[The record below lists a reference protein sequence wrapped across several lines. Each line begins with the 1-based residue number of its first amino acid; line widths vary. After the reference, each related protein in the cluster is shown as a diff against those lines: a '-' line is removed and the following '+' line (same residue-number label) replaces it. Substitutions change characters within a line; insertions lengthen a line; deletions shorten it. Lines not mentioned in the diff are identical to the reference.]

1 MKNKLSKFGIL
12 VLAATALV
20 TSCASGSSTTTD
32 IRKGEAPAI
41 QEEAATIAKR
51 MVGSRYRYGG
61 NNPDKG
67 FDCSGLVHY
76 SYNKAGLKVA
86 RSTKTQKKA
95 TRSVLASNIRKGD
108 LVFFNQEGKRAS
120 HVGIYIGANQFVHA
134 PSSGKRVRIDRLD
147 NPYWRKHWASIRR
160 FNGL

>member
-1 MKNKLSKFGIL
+1 MNKTLSNFGIL
-12 VLAATALV
+12 AFSVTALIS
-20 TSCASGSSTTTD
+20 SCASGPATTTD
-32 IRKGEAPAI
+32 IRKGEATAI
-41 QEEAATIAKR
+41 QAEAATIAKR

-61 NNPDKG
+61 NNPGRG

-76 SYNKAGLKVA
+76 SYNKAGLSIA

-95 TRSVLASNIRKGD
+95 TRLVLASNIRKGD
-108 LVFFNQEGKRAS
+108 LVFFNQEGKRSS
-120 HVGIYIGANQFVHA
+120 HVGIYIGANRFVHA

-147 NPYWRKHWASIRR
+147 NPYWRKHWASVRR

>member
-1 MKNKLSKFGIL
+1 MKNTFSSFGIL
-12 VLAATALV
+12 VFTATVLI
-20 TSCASGSSTTTD
+20 TSCASGPSTTTD
-32 IRKGEAPAI
+32 IRKGEASTI
-41 QEEAATIAKR
+41 QAQAASIAKR

-61 NNPDKG
+61 NNPNKG

-76 SYNKAGLKVA
+76 SYNKAGLRVA
-86 RSTKTQKKA
+86 RSTKTQKRA

-147 NPYWRKHWASIRR
+147 NPYWRKHWASVRR